1 MIGATRVANPV
12 RERKIKKA
20 LKRNQKK
27 YNALFLKDTTIT
39 KQLTEHELMNLLIAG
54 EGTYWDLEYSDEG
67 EILGIKPYSLDVVLK
82 NLHPTVDDVFADF
95 TARL

>member
-1 MIGATRVANPV
+1 MIGTTRVANPV

-27 YNALFLKDTTIT
+27 YNALFLKDTTM
-39 KQLTEHELMNLLIAG
+39 KQLTEHELMNLLIVG

-67 EILGIKPYSLDVVLK
+67 EILNIKPYSLDVVLK
-82 NLHPTVDDVFADF
+82 KLHPTVDDVFADF
-95 TARL
+95 AARL